1 MSGYEINKE
10 HKCLLDK
17 MKKDRIFSL
26 CFENNKFY
34 LDEQCDDY
42 FSHELTKE
50 ECFELSKMFD
60 EIANVMHE

>member
-1 MSGYEINKE
+1 MRFCEAKPMSGYEIIKE

-42 FSHELTKE
+42 FSHELT
-50 ECFELSKMFD
+50 
-60 EIANVMHE
+60 

>member
-1 MSGYEINKE
+1 MSGHEIIKE
-10 HKCLLDK
+10 HKYLLDK

-34 LDEQCDDY
+34 LDEQCDNY

-50 ECFELSKMFD
+50 DCIELSKMFD
-60 EIANVMHE
+60 EIANAILE